1 MLGRSVLPSAVATLT
16 GSNDVVPAGS
26 LVAAAAQQQRRQRS
40 SGSLALM
47 RDDLTYG
54 RISLTCTC
62 VVNSFSR

>member
-26 LVAAAAQQQRRQRS
+26 LVAAAAAAAAAAGV
-40 SGSLALM
+40 GSLALM